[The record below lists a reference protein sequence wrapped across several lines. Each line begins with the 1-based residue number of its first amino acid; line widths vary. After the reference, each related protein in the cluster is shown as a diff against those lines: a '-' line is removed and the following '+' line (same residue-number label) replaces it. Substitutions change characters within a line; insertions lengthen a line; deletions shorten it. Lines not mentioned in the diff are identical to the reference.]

1 MSMLRSVAIHH
12 QGQRYVGRVRNI
24 SAGGAMIE
32 GLWNV
37 PPETSFQIDLAEGLT
52 IEAVA
57 RWSVDDR
64 MGVQFAHPIDVRHV
78 QSASPVRLAG

>member
-1 MSMLRSVAIHH
+1 MLRSVAIHH

-37 PPETSFQIDLAEGLT
+37 PPETSFQIDLAEGMSIDAIT
-52 IEAVA
+52 

-64 MGVQFAHPIDVRHV
+64 MGVQFAQAIDVRQV
-78 QSASPVRLAG
+78 QSGSPVRLAG

>member
-24 SAGGAMIE
+24 SAGGAMI
-32 GLWNV
+32 
-37 PPETSFQIDLAEGLT
+37 EGLT